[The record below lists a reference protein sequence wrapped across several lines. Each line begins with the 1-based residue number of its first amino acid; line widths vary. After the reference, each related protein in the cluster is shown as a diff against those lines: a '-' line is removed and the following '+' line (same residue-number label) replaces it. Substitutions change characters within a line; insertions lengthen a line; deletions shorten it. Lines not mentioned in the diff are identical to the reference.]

1 MTLDI
6 QTQNLLSP
14 LASLHRRTSQLHTP
28 SLTPTPSLHLRLHHH
43 RATKTLSNNTRFIR
57 TNRHSTRQ
65 NRHTMGS
72 EEILRLI
79 L

>member
-1 MTLDI
+1 
-6 QTQNLLSP
+6 
-14 LASLHRRTSQLHTP
+14 
-28 SLTPTPSLHLRLHHH
+28 
-43 RATKTLSNNTRFIR
+43 SNNTRFIR

-79 L
+79 LVEVHYFSLLTTHATVVY